1 MVYLPKGSLMKWAGN
16 AITEHNRSELNI
28 SPKRIENS
36 QRTAMGMLRKYVI
49 ADKREF
55 SVSWKMLPDAT
66 SATVDKKWGGTAIEN
81 FYNTTPGVFT
91 LTVTDGAGVAT
102 NYQVVFTDFSKVIN
116 KRGKYDAWD
125 IDVTLEEV

>member
-1 MVYLPKGSLMKWAGN
+1 MVYMPKGSIMKWAGN

-28 SPKRIENS
+28 SPKRIETSKRMANG
-36 QRTAMGMLRKYVI
+36 TLRKYVI

-55 SVSWKMLPDAT
+55 SVSWDMIPDTTA
-66 SATVDKKWGGTAIEN
+66 ATVDKKWGGNAIET
-81 FYNTTPGVFT
+81 FYNTTPGAFV

-102 NYQVVFTDFSKVIN
+102 DYTVVFTDFSKVIN

>member
-1 MVYLPKGSLMKWAGN
+1 MVYMPKGSIMKWAGN
-16 AITEHNRSELNI
+16 AITEHNRSELSI
-28 SPKRIENS
+28 SPKRIETSN
-36 QRTAMGMLRKYVI
+36 RMANGMLRKYVI

-55 SVSWKMLPDAT
+55 SVSWDMIPDVTA
-66 SATVDKKWGGTAIEN
+66 ATVDKKWGGSAIEA
-81 FYNTTPGVFT
+81 FYNTTPGAFI

-102 NYQVVFTDFSKVIN
+102 DYTVVFTDFSKVIN